1 MKPSKSMSSNDQT
14 PRYDLGLNPP
24 YQINFRAKR
33 AGKHI
38 TATKRR
44 ITFQF
49 GFSSAESVAAGRTE
63 ADCRGEEHE
72 VVLIWSHMTGK
83 RQLYMDGREFHMSKA
98 AREIP
103 SLNTRGALLAITY
116 SRLLRTELHLWARR
130 PGP

>member
-1 MKPSKSMSSNDQT
+1 MKPTTPNNR

-24 YQINFRAKR
+24 YQINYRAKR

-49 GFSSAESVAAGRTE
+49 GFSNADAIHSGASE

-72 VVLIWSHMTGK
+72 VEPVLGHLGP
-83 RQLYMDGREFHMSKA
+83 A
-98 AREIP
+98 
-103 SLNTRGALLAITY
+103 
-116 SRLLRTELHLWARR
+116 TE
-130 PGP
+130 